1 MRLRSW
7 ISAAR
12 QKMAGGHVN
21 ADMEIARGREIAY
34 LPHRFADD
42 VAGKRNNQVMF
53 FGQRDKDIGRNP
65 SLTRVVPAQE
75 DLDADAF
82 PGAGIQQ
89 RLAEELK
96 LPGRNSILISQVKL
110 MRRAVASQAI

>member
-1 MRLRSW
+1 
-7 ISAAR
+7 
-12 QKMAGGHVN
+12 MAGGHVN

-82 PGAGIQQ
+82 PGAGIHQ

-96 LPGRNSILISQVKL
+96 LPGRNSHIDFPGETDAPRGGEPGDIAHQ
-110 MRRAVASQAI
+110 